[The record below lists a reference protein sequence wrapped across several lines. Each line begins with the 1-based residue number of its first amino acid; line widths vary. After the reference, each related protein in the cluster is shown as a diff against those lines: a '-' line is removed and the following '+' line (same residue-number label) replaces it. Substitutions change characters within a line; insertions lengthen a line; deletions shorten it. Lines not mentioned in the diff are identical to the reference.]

1 MSRSY
6 LVRACAS
13 QKCYVMT
20 WIALRPLTHT
30 RVPHTISIVGSS
42 VQDQWL
48 YAWAFFFLHKKSSIS
63 SIARLKKKKRKKK
76 ERKFLPNLNKL
87 MQKCVFILVHESL
100 SLSLYIYIYIL
111 NFTYSLFKIPFIFI
125 PHFIKTS
132 KFLIF
137 LFFFDTQQLLFA
149 LFLHSHNKA

>member
-6 LVRACAS
+6 LVRACTS
-13 QKCYVMT
+13 QKCCVMT

-30 RVPHTISIVGSS
+30 RVPHTIIIVGSS

-63 SIARLKKKKRKKK
+63 FIARLKKKKRKKK